1 MAVSAGPDIVENG
14 LILCLDAA
22 NPRSYPKTGT
32 GWFGLKETSV
42 IGTLTNMSENYLS
55 TNMGILNFDG
65 IDDFVRINSTISLS
79 NTFTISSFI
88 RLFGTNSDT
97 VVYGPDANGC
107 DNWFG
112 INSNRIFL
120 YSTETTDVNN
130 FSVVGTTILDTSR
143 TRWYF
148 ITATINVNNVK
159 LYLDTNQEATS
170 TVAFNIGSWSSA
182 VSIGRR
188 CTVTQRYFSGDIS
201 CIFAYNRVLSIDE
214 ITQNFNALRGRFGL

>member
-1 MAVSAGPDIVENG
+1 MALYHSPSIVTNG
-14 LILCLDAA
+14 LVLYLDAA
-22 NPRSYPKTGT
+22 NRKSYPGSGT
-32 GWFGLKETSV
+32 NWMDMSGFSNNGV
-42 IGTLTNMSENYLS
+42 LTNTSENYLS

-107 DNWFG
+107 DNWLG
-112 INSNRIFL
+112 INNNRIFL
-120 YSTETTDVNN
+120 YSTETIDVNN

-148 ITATINVNNVK
+148 ITATVNVNNVK
-159 LYLDTNQEATS
+159 LYLDANQEATS
-170 TVAFNIGSWSSA
+170 TVVFNIGSWSSA

-188 CTVTQRYFSGDIS
+188 CTLTQRYFSGDIS

-214 ITQNFNALRGRFGL
+214 ISQNFVALRGRFGI